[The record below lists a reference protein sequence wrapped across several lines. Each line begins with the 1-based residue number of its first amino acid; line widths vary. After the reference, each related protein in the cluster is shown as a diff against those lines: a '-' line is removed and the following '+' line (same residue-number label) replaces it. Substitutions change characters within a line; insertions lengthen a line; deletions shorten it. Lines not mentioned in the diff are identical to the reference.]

1 MSCPAVCSL
10 VKKVRV
16 HVPTRHCDREAADP
30 ARKKTFPGTLFAWL
44 GIRGHLP
51 FSRA

>member
-10 VKKVRV
+10 VKKMRG
-16 HVPTRHCDREAADP
+16 HVPTRHCDRSCGSGSEKDISRA
-30 ARKKTFPGTLFAWL
+30 LFAWL